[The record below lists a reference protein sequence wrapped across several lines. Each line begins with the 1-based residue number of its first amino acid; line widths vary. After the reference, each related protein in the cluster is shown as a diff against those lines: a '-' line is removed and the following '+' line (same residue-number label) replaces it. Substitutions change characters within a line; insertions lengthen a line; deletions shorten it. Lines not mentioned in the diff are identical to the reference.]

1 MYSSVLSLLRAM
13 VVLLPPL
20 AATAAET
27 TNSPQ
32 PTYFFG
38 QTNWSRFTR
47 STGARAMQV
56 FLTSPEIE
64 APIAW
69 DQLVVSWNAETLPGS
84 YLKFEARAI
93 YPSGPTRFYTLGL
106 WSEDDTKSPRESVTG
121 QHDDDGEVKTDTLVL
136 NRPARRAQVR
146 ITLTGLKE
154 ASRPELRFLGLS

>member
-1 MYSSVLSLLRAM
+1 MYSSVSSLLLAM
-13 VVLLPPL
+13 VVLLPRF

-56 FLTSPEIE
+56 FMTSPEIE
-64 APIAW
+64 TPIAW

-84 YLKFEARAI
+84 HLKFEARAI

-106 WSEDDTKSPRESVTG
+106 WSGR
-121 QHDDDGEVKTDTLVL
+121 
-136 NRPARRAQVR
+136 
-146 ITLTGLKE
+146 
-154 ASRPELRFLGLS
+154 